1 MNLKKNK
8 PNESAF
14 LGLDSKYRINRKRSD
29 DLRENQE
36 LAVMGASAAVLA
48 HEMSNQLNVISFAAQ
63 MMEQHIA
70 KQNAEDDTVRLLVP
84 GLKRGLD
91 QLGSL
96 LNEFRTLGQPQR
108 LNLQST
114 NLLSL
119 VTELLK
125 SVQTQYDMQGIRIE
139 LEMPPHLSPIPI
151 DRQKFKQALLNLC
164 KNAVEA
170 MPDGG
175 TLTVRIYRSRRT
187 VFVEI
192 RDSGMGIPEGVDIFE
207 PFVTTKAQGSG
218 LGMAVVRQ
226 VIVAHGGTITYT
238 SQKGQGTTFRLCLP
252 ISIVTKDNSRKSLI
266 FGLAQ
271 TGSTPHHQR
280 RIIR

>member
-1 MNLKKNK
+1 
-8 PNESAF
+8 
-14 LGLDSKYRINRKRSD
+14 LDSKCRIDRKGSD

-63 MMEQHIA
+63 MMEQHIT
-70 KQNAEDDTVRLLVP
+70 KQNGEDETVRMLVP

-96 LNEFRTLGQPQR
+96 LNEFRSLGQPQR

-114 NLLSL
+114 SVVSL

-125 SVQTQYDMQGIRIE
+125 SVQTQYDMQGIHIE
-139 LEMPPHLSPIPI
+139 LELPAHLCQIPI

-170 MPDGG
+170 MPGGG
-175 TLTVRIYRSRRT
+175 TLIVRIYRSRRT
-187 VFVEI
+187 VFIEVQ
-192 RDSGMGIPEGVDIFE
+192 DSGVGIPEGVDIFE
-207 PFVTTKAQGSG
+207 PFVTTKSQGSG

-226 VIVAHGGTITYT
+226 VIAAHGGAITYT
-238 SQKGQGTTFRLCLP
+238 SQKGRGTTFRLSLP
-252 ISIVTKDNSRKSLI
+252 ISRDSRKSLI
-266 FGLAQ
+266 FGLPKTTA
-271 TGSTPHHQR
+271 THHQR
-280 RIIR
+280 RIVR